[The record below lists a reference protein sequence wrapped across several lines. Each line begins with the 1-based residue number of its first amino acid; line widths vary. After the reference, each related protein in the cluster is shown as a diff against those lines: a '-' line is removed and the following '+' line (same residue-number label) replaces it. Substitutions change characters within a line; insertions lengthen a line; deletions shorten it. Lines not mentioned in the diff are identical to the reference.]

1 MLQILR
7 EWSNFLFLLKSVQFY
22 ILPRLIT
29 IYFLDYF
36 SEILTNKL
44 LHLIERS
51 SDIEAT
57 QSKYIVND
65 VECQSVFDKDDELI
79 QFQDV
84 SNILVTSNKPVQHEL
99 NEKDIPFIEIPDLYP
114 VKHTITLPKEHFYGT
129 SKYRK
134 CCPNADFF

>member
-1 MLQILR
+1 MFRFFNLQ
-7 EWSNFLFLLKSVQFY
+7 WS
-22 ILPRLIT
+22 
-29 IYFLDYF
+29 LDYF
-36 SEILTNKL
+36 SEIITNKL

-65 VECQSVFDKDDELI
+65 VECQSVFNKDDELI
-79 QFQDV
+79 QFQEV
-84 SNILVTSNKPVQHEL
+84 SNILVTSNNPVQHEL

-114 VKHTITLPKEHFYGT
+114 VKHTITLPKEHFYGS

-134 CCPNADFF
+134 Y

>member
-1 MLQILR
+1 MLTTGV
-7 EWSNFLFLLKSVQFY
+7 EWYAKLQQFFLWCWKFNAYMSLF
-22 ILPRLIT
+22 
-29 IYFLDYF
+29 DYY
-36 SEILTNKL
+36 SQVLTNKL

-65 VECQSVFDKDDELI
+65 VESQSVFDKDDDLI
-79 QFQDV
+79 QFQEV

-114 VKHTITLPKEHFYGT
+114 VKHTVTLPKEHFYGT

-134 CCPNADFF
+134 KYFSI